1 LRDYLSALV
10 VESDSPLVGH
20 SLGESRFASQ
30 YGLQVVGIQ
39 RAEKRINSPGASTVV
54 ETGDV
59 LFIRGKIVD
68 LAAIR
73 EVAHLAISTAHRP
86 FGEDPSEAMGTQ
98 LAEMLVP
105 PRSGVVGYTVRSAG
119 FRTRYGVPVLG
130 IQRHGAALQE
140 HLRDVVIEAGD
151 VLLVQGTAEQLTV
164 LHDSG
169 DVALLGA
176 VAVPAKRL
184 RKLPVAVSIMLA
196 VVLLAAF
203 NVLPILVSALLGV
216 VAMFLTGCLTPEE
229 AYKETD
235 WMVLVLLGSL
245 IPLGVAMQDSGAA
258 KLLAETL
265 LGVTGALGPYGVLL
279 SLYLL
284 TSLFTEVISNNA
296 AVLVLTPIA
305 IATAAAIGI
314 SPMPL
319 IIGVM
324 MAASNSFM
332 TPIGYQTNTFIY
344 GPGGYKFSD
353 FLRVGGL
360 LNLLLTI
367 AATIVIPIFFPF

>member
-1 LRDYLSALV
+1 V
-10 VESDSPLVGH
+10 
-20 SLGESRFASQ
+20 
-30 YGLQVVGIQ
+30 
-39 RAEKRINSPGASTVV
+39 
-54 ETGDV
+54 
-59 LFIRGKIVD
+59 
-68 LAAIR
+68 
-73 EVAHLAISTAHRP
+73 
-86 FGEDPSEAMGTQ
+86 
-98 LAEMLVP
+98 
-105 PRSGVVGYTVRSAG
+105 
-119 FRTRYGVPVLG
+119 
-130 IQRHGAALQE
+130 
-140 HLRDVVIEAGD
+140 AGD

-203 NVLPILVSALLGV
+203 DVLPILVSALLGV